1 MAEDKQRQKSPHS
14 LILENR
20 RCVSLTGVSEV
31 GSFDEEA
38 VVIYTDFG
46 ELNIRGKALHI
57 NKLNLDSGE
66 VTIDG
71 EIIAMVYTENRP
83 SGGLMSRLFR

>member
-1 MAEDKQRQKSPHS
+1 MTDERQKQRLPHS

-20 RCVSLTGVSEV
+20 KCLSLSGVKDV

-38 VVIYTDFG
+38 VIIYTDFG
-46 ELNIRGKALHI
+46 ELNIRGKSLHI
-57 NKLNLDSGE
+57 SKLSLDSGE

-71 EIIAMVYTENRP
+71 EIAALVYTDNRQ
-83 SGGLMSRLFR
+83 SGGFMSKLFR